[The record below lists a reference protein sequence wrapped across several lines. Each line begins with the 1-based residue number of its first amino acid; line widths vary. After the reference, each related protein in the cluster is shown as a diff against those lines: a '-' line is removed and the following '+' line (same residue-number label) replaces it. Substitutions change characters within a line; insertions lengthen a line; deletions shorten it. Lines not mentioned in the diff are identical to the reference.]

1 MTYDKQLAGLQS
13 KEKLPRCRSAR
24 KVHEIEKIYRDGEM
38 FFLLRAPCFLLTEP

>member
-38 FFLLRAPCFLLTEP
+38 FFSFACPVFSPY